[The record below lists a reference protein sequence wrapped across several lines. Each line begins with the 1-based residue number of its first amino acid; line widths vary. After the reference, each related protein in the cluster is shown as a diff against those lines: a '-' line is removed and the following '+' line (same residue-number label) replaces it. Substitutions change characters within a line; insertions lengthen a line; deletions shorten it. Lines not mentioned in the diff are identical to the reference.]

1 MYNIRYI
8 GKIRGLRRS
17 VGERG
22 GQPGPTVNSCQLPSP
37 KIRTESISTKSG
49 PSLPTA
55 PPPLPPNQPNNMT
68 VQKSYACALQP
79 PGGGGGSGLPPTPS
93 PVPTHPYAGGGG
105 EVKNNGFQKMRSF
118 SPKEKP
124 AKIFSPF
131 HFFRNSSL

>member
-55 PPPLPPNQPNNMT
+55 PPPPLPPNQPNNMT

-93 PVPTHPYAGGGG
+93 PVPTHPSAGGGG
-105 EVKNNGFQKMRSF
+105 GGGKKQRISKNEV
-118 SPKEKP
+118 
-124 AKIFSPF
+124 IFS
-131 HFFRNSSL
+131 